1 MNINLNHHHHHH
13 CKHKAT
19 ASARTATQHKLFVIS
34 SQTHLPIKTQTTRK
48 HLFQVQHSPSM
59 QFNNSLSKSKKTT
72 LFHYT
77 KPTNNIPINI
87 INTPPSKPY
96 SHFFKRRIKYKF
108 SISKP
113 NPLLEKKMKRI
124 REIKTKSRKTILSS
138 SSNVAS
144 NTKEHNYEIGRWKLD
159 EHKRFV
165 EAIIK
170 YGNDWKQVQ
179 KCVRTRSS
187 TQARSHAQKFFIKIK
202 KAKLLPFEL
211 DLTRNSIK
219 MLHELVMSKKG
230 EEYEKMLQDL
240 IDVAFDRKSCHN
252 RRRKSQ
258 SKSTMLNSDTNNEMI
273 VDDNNEQPTELYMEH
288 NDHYYALSYYGKR
301 SRKTSVEMFVQQERK
316 MSRRRMSSIDV
327 DNEINEDNNDKKSS
341 YDANHMWNMME
352 NGNNCN
358 NINDDI
364 TRTFFKGANSRKVS
378 AEDDFLFNY
387 IKH

>member
-1 MNINLNHHHHHH
+1 MNLSHHHHH

-19 ASARTATQHKLFVIS
+19 RTSQHKLFVIS
-34 SQTHLPIKTQTTRK
+34 SQTHLPIKSPSTRK
-48 HLFQVQHSPSM
+48 HLFQVQHSPSS
-59 QFNNSLSKSKKTT
+59 QFTNSFSSKSKKTT

-77 KPTNNIPINI
+77 KPSSSIPINI
-87 INTPPSKPY
+87 ISTPPSKPY

-138 SSNVAS
+138 SSNIAS
-144 NTKEHNYEIGRWKLD
+144 NSKEHNYEIGRWKLD

-211 DLTRNSIK
+211 DLSRNSIK

-258 SKSTMLNSDTNNEMI
+258 SKSTMLNSDTNNEMV
-273 VDDNNEQPTELYMEH
+273 VDDSNEQHHPELYMEH
-288 NDHYYALSYYGKR
+288 HDHYYALSYYGKR

-327 DNEINEDNNDKKSS
+327 DNEINDDNNDKKFS
-341 YDANHMWNMME
+341 YDANHMWNLME
-352 NGNNCN
+352 SGNNCN